1 MADLSEYGKRYK
13 GKKVSRK
20 LVETFQDS
28 EIEEEENDEE
38 EDDEDEEDE
47 DEDEEEDEEDEEEE
61 EDETNEDEEEEEI
74 KTKKITKNSSPTED
88 TIKILSDRDNEL
100 EKGKVVRNQLRESFF
115 QLKL

>member
-38 EDDEDEEDE
+38 EDEEDEEDE
-47 DEDEEEDEEDEEEE
+47 DEEEEDDDDDEL
-61 EDETNEDEEEEEI
+61 DETNEEDDDEEI
-74 KTKKITKNSSPTED
+74 KTKKITKNSSSTEE
-88 TIKILSDRDNEL
+88 TIKIFSDRDDEL

-115 QLKL
+115 Q

>member
-38 EDDEDEEDE
+38 EA
-47 DEDEEEDEEDEEEE
+47 EEDEEDEEEE
-61 EDETNEDEEEEEI
+61 EEDDDDDELDETNEEDDDEEI
-74 KTKKITKNSSPTED
+74 KTKKITKNSSSTEE
-88 TIKILSDRDNEL
+88 TIKILSDRDDEL

-115 QLKL
+115 Q

>member
-38 EDDEDEEDE
+38 ED
-47 DEDEEEDEEDEEEE
+47 EEDEEDEEEE
-61 EDETNEDEEEEEI
+61 EDDDDDDELDETNEEDDDEEI
-74 KTKKITKNSSPTED
+74 KTKKITKNSSSTEE
-88 TIKILSDRDNEL
+88 TIKILSDRDDEL

-115 QLKL
+115 Q